1 MSQPIDRRAF
11 MHRAAGAGAVVSMSM
26 AGPLT
31 RKALGANDRVR
42 VGVIGT
48 GRQGISNLRAFQ
60 KHGAEIVAVCDVYAP
75 NLAKGKAQAQG
86 FQEGREVATHT
97 DFRRI
102 LDDKAIDL
110 VINATPDHWHALP
123 VVMACQAGK
132 DVFVEKPVAVSVEE
146 GKAMLAAARK
156 YQRVVQV
163 GLWQRSNLH
172 FQQAAQIVRQGLLG
186 KVTFVRTWNYSNA
199 FPDGIGHPPDS
210 EPPAG
215 LDWDTWLGPAPKVPF
230 NANRFGVGADRW
242 STFRHFWDYSNGM
255 LGDWAVHLIDI
266 VQWALET
273 PGPVAVTAVGQKHA
287 VKDNG
292 DTPDTLQT
300 TFEYPAFVCTYENR
314 AANGNS
320 MFGKGYGIEFHGTE
334 ATMLLNRSGFE
345 VYPET
350 RKKMDDAGKEKEVAR
365 AASMRMDEVDDG
377 LYNHAGNIRAPKSR
391 KRPASDIEDG
401 LHSSATCLLG
411 DGRPAHEGAP
421 RVRSGEAGAP
431 RREPSRPEALRPRV
445 PLALEARACLGP

>member
-1 MSQPIDRRAF
+1 MSHPIDRRAF
-11 MHRAAGAGAVVSMSM
+11 MHRAAGASAVVSMSL

-31 RKALGANDRVR
+31 RKVLGANDRVR
-42 VGVIGT
+42 VGVIGV
-48 GRQGISNLRAFQ
+48 GRQGTSNMKAFQ
-60 KHGAEIVAVCDVYAP
+60 KHGAEIAAVCDVYAP
-75 NLAKGKAQAQG
+75 NLAKGKAEAQG
-86 FQEGREVATHT
+86 SQEGGEVATHT
-97 DFRRI
+97 DFRRL
-102 LDDKAIDL
+102 LDDKTIDV

-186 KVTFVRTWNYSNA
+186 QVTFVRTWNYSNA
-199 FPDGIGHPPDS
+199 FPDGIGSPADS

-215 LDWDTWLGPAPKVPF
+215 LDWDMWLGPAPKVPF
-230 NANRFGVGADRW
+230 NANRFGVGDRW

-255 LGDWAVHLIDI
+255 LGDWAVHLVDI

-273 PGPVAVTAVGQKHA
+273 PGPVVITAAGQKRA

-300 TFEYPAFVCTYENR
+300 TFEYPEFVCTYENR
-314 AANGNS
+314 QANGNS

-334 ATMLLNRSGFE
+334 ATMFLNRSGFE
-345 VYPET
+345 VFPET
-350 RKKMDDAGKEKEVAR
+350 RKVRGRRRREGGRARGLDAHGRGGRRALQPRGQHARVHEEPQAARLRHRGR
-365 AASMRMDEVDDG
+365 AALVRDVP
-377 LYNHAGNIRAPKSR
+377 AG
-391 KRPASDIEDG
+391 
-401 LHSSATCLLG
+401 
-411 DGRPAHEGAP
+411 GRGAAHEGAD
-421 RVRSGEAGAP
+421 RVRPRQAGARRTEAAP
-431 RREPSRPEALRPRV
+431 RRSSSAASTAPPGS
-445 PLALEARACLGP
+445 

>member
-11 MHRAAGAGAVVSMSM
+11 MHRAAGASAVVSMSM

-48 GRQGISNLRAFQ
+48 GRQGISNMRAFQ
-60 KHGAEIVAVCDVYAP
+60 KHGAEVVAVCDVYAT
-75 NLAKGKAQAQG
+75 NLAQGKAQAQG
-86 FQEGREVATHT
+86 FQEGGEVATHT
-97 DFRRI
+97 DFRKV
-102 LDDKAIDL
+102 LDDKTIDL

-163 GLWQRSNLH
+163 GLWQRSNVH

-186 KVTFVRTWNYSNA
+186 KVTFVRTWNYSNS
-199 FPDGIGHPPDS
+199 FPDGIGNPPDS

-230 NANRFGVGADRW
+230 NANRFGVGKDRW
-242 STFRHFWDYSNGM
+242 STFRNFWDYSNGM
-255 LGDWAVHLIDI
+255 LGDWAVHLVDI

-273 PGPVAVTAVGQKHA
+273 PGPQVITAAGQKHA
-287 VKDNG
+287 VKDNA
-292 DTPDTLQT
+292 DTPDTLQA
-300 TFEYPAFVCTYENR
+300 TFEYPEFVCTYENR
-314 AANGNS
+314 QANANS

-334 ATMLLNRSGFE
+334 ATMFLNRSGFE
-345 VYPET
+345 VFPET
-350 RKKMDDAGKEKEVAR
+350 RKEKDDQGNEKEVAR

-377 LYNHAGNIRAPKSR
+377 LLNHAGNMLECLKSR

-411 DGRPAHEGAP
+411 
-421 RVRSGEAGAP
+421 VV
-431 RREPSRPEALRPRV
+431 ALRTKERIEFDPV
-445 PLALEARACLGP
+445 KLELRNGSPAARKLFGREYRAPWKLNV

>member
-11 MHRAAGAGAVVSMSM
+11 MHRAAGASAVVSMSL

-42 VGVIGT
+42 VGVVGT
-48 GRQGISNLRAFQ
+48 GRQGLSNLKAFQ
-60 KHGAEIVAVCDVYAP
+60 RHGAEIAAVCDVYAP
-75 NLAKGKAQAQG
+75 NLEKGKAAAG
-86 FQEGREVATHT
+86 EGAAAYT
-97 DFRRI
+97 DFRRL
-102 LDDKAIDL
+102 LDDKTIDV

-123 VVMACQAGK
+123 AVMACQAGK

-146 GKAMLAAARK
+146 GKAMLAAARR

-163 GLWQRSNLH
+163 ALWQRSNLH

-199 FPDGIGHPPDS
+199 FPNGIGNPPDS

-215 LDWDTWLGPAPKVPF
+215 LDWDMWLGPAPKVPF
-230 NANRFGVGADRW
+230 NANRFGVGDRW

-266 VQWALET
+266 VQWALDT
-273 PGPVAVTAVGQKHA
+273 PGPQVITAAGQKRA

-300 TFEYPAFVCTYENR
+300 TFEYPEFVCTYENR
-314 AANGNS
+314 QANGNS

-334 ATMLLNRSGFE
+334 GTMFLNRSGFE
-345 VYPET
+345 VFPET
-350 RKKMDDAGKEKEVAR
+350 RRVRETTAAGGSEEKDVAR

-377 LYNHAGNIRAPKSR
+377 LFNHAGNMLECVKSR
-391 KRPASDIEDG
+391 KRPACDIEDG
-401 LHSSATCLLG
+401 LRSSATCLLG
-411 DGRPAHEGAP
+411 
-421 RVRSGEAGAP
+421 VV
-431 RREPSRPEALRPRV
+431 ALRTRERV
-445 PLALEARACLGP
+445 EFDPIKLELRDASSAAKRLFGRDYRAPWKLGV